1 MGNRKEAEKFLL
13 DILGKIT
20 KNGKNKDIYEKIF
33 KEMND
38 KQFET
43 FVNEIEEYKGIPIYL
58 SNVNKKDDIVYD
70 DLVKLSKSLGIE
82 MEQYIYI
89 TDDST
94 GITYRTAE
102 KHLVGPCIVRK
113 QRQMLAK
120 QLTYAKDDSMVSD
133 LTGQVYGDSKGAGI
147 SFQEVNVLRQLGL
160 ENTAKE
166 LYDVLGGDLGAL
178 KDFRQNIENTGTTNI
193 KQNLKNGTGVE
204 SVKTLH
210 YLLRARYINNNLNKR

>member
-1 MGNRKEAEKFLL
+1 MGNRKAAESFLL

-20 KNGKNKDIYEKIF
+20 KNGKNKEIYERLF
-33 KEMND
+33 KQMND
-38 KQFET
+38 KQFED
-43 FVNEIEEYKGIPIYL
+43 FVNKIDEYGGVPLYL
-58 SNVNKKDDIVYD
+58 SNVNKDDDIVYD
-70 DLVKLSKSLGIE
+70 NIMNLTKGLGVE
-82 MEQYIYI
+82 LEQHLYIK
-89 TDDST
+89 DDST
-94 GITYRTAE
+94 GLTYKTAE
-102 KHLVGPCIVRK
+102 KHLVGPCVVRK

-120 QLTYAKDDSMVSD
+120 QLTYAKDDSMISD

-147 SFQEVNVLRQLGL
+147 SFQEVNVLRQLGM

-178 KDFRQNIENTGTTNI
+178 KDFRQNIENTGSTNI

-204 SVKTLH
+204 SIKTLH